1 MEGYSVKITST
12 STNLSAKEKVRIKD
26 FSNAAQLD
34 DVIQG
39 DAHFMLDYAYHADM
53 EVHNER
59 TKNEKKDY
67 KKRVIV
73 DKAGNAFITGSESF
87 MTAMDDVLA
96 EMEGTDEEFQLD
108 CYKVASKNFAGKSFI
123 TCTVI

>member
-12 STNLSAKEKVRIKD
+12 SKELSAKEKVRIKD

-39 DAHFMLDYAYHADM
+39 DSHFLLDYDYHADM
-53 EVHNER
+53 DVHNDR

-73 DKAGNAFITGSESF
+73 DKAGNAFVTGSESF

-96 EMEGTDEEFQLD
+96 EMDGADEEFQLD
-108 CYKVASKNFAGKSFI
+108 CYKVDSKNFAGKQFI

>member
-1 MEGYSVKITST
+1 MEGYSVKIIHTST
-12 STNLSAKEKVRIKD
+12 DLSAKEKVRIKD

-34 DVIQG
+34 DIITG
-39 DAHFMLDYAYHADM
+39 DSHFMLDYAYYADM
-53 EVHNER
+53 EVHNEH

-67 KKRVIV
+67 MKRVIV

-108 CYKVASKNFAGKSFI
+108 CYKVDSKNFAGKQFI

>member
-1 MEGYSVKITST
+1 MEGYSVKIVYTSI
-12 STNLSAKEKVRIKD
+12 NLSAKEKVRIKD

-59 TKNEKKDY
+59 SKNEKKDY
-67 KKRVIV
+67 MKRVIV
-73 DKAGNAFITGSESF
+73 DKAGNQFITGSEAF
-87 MTAMDDVLA
+87 MSAMDEVLE
-96 EMEGTDEEFQLD
+96 EMNESGEDFQLE
-108 CYKVASKNFAGKSFI
+108 CYKVPSKNFAGKSFI

>member
-1 MEGYSVKITST
+1 MEGYSVKIVHTST
-12 STNLSAKEKVRIKD
+12 DLSGKEKVRIKD

-39 DAHFMLDYAYHADM
+39 DDHFILDFDYYADM

-59 TKNEKKDY
+59 SKGGKKDY
-67 KKRVIV
+67 FKRVIV
-73 DKAGNAFITGSESF
+73 DKAGNAYVTGSESF

-96 EMEGTDEEFQLD
+96 EMAEVDEDFQLD
-108 CYKVASKNFAGKSFI
+108 CFKVDSKNFAGKKFI